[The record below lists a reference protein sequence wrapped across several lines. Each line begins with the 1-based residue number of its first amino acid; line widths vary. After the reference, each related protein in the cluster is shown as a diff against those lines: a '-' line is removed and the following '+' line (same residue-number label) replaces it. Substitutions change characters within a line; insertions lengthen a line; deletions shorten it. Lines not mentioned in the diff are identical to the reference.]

1 MWVVHVVEEVKG
13 EMVVEV
19 VVEVVEVGLLV
30 EVAQEKFNIG
40 LNHISGWGV
49 GWARQLVGNRCAVGN
64 QVVARVN
71 ELHTGVPECP
81 IEHPGYKSG

>member
-1 MWVVHVVEEVKG
+1 MACVIVLTPPPLHRG
-13 EMVVEV
+13 E
-19 VVEVVEVGLLV
+19 GC
-30 EVAQEKFNIG
+30 
-40 LNHISGWGV
+40 V
-49 GWARQLVGNRCAVGN
+49 GWARQLVGTRCAVGN